1 MLKYILVCV
10 CICVLAPAK
19 DVFAQKKPIKPI
31 AKPIKVIAKLPT
43 TPQDKPKPFVVQPV
57 KKPQRIQP
65 PTKLFGDLAKADSVF
80 SIDLSD
86 KKLAFLPK
94 EIGLLKNLKKLD
106 LYQNS
111 LTTLPNEV
119 SELQNLEEINLGA
132 NKKLNLRDA
141 CQKLAKL
148 PKLRKIR
155 LNNNNFTVLPAEIG
169 LLANLQ
175 VLDLQQNALTN
186 LPAEIGNLR
195 NLRELYLPAN
205 KFLKLSDGLLRLDS
219 LLLLDMYG
227 NQMRTLPND
236 IVLMKSLKVLNISH
250 NNLDSL
256 PSSFSNMKNISEIYS
271 FEYYLYTFNLKNKDN
286 LLEPI
291 MFLNEESLHRQIG
304 FNARMN
310 EVHPY
315 PFLLIQAASKVFEL
329 SQSYGYIK
337 NKIIDFEKYL
347 LSHPSYMD
355 HVIFKNEEINNN
367 ISVQTLVESHC
378 QELGGVFKY
387 VQSGSYEMKRDFLA
401 EIIWGDSQLPL
412 NIDSIW
418 NPVEISAIKESFGLN
433 ILEDSQKIKLRR
445 ETGIKN
451 ISCFS
456 IDMLKELCKDSIFL
470 RKFFRKIIFYSFIEF
485 ILLKIWNSIK
495 FYDWS
500 SLPEFYS

>member
-1 MLKYILVCV
+1 MKKAFLIIDDSHRTLTDAEDVKHSDFSKIFQCPECNATLHWRSGFTRNGNLVSPAFIHPNGNLDDCSLRVDFYINSKKELS
-10 CICVLAPAK
+10 ILDNSSK
-19 DVFAQKKPIKPI
+19 GQK
-31 AKPIKVIAKLPT
+31 
-43 TPQDKPKPFVVQPV
+43 
-57 KKPQRIQP
+57 R
-65 PTKLFGDLAKADSVF
+65 
-80 SIDLSD
+80 
-86 KKLAFLPK
+86 KKL
-94 EIGLLKNLKKLD
+94 
-106 LYQNS
+106 
-111 LTTLPNEV
+111 EV
-119 SELQNLEEINLGA
+119 SFIQCLHHYQ
-132 NKKLNLRDA
+132 
-141 CQKLAKL
+141 
-148 PKLRKIR
+148 
-155 LNNNNFTVLPAEIG
+155 
-169 LLANLQ
+169 
-175 VLDLQQNALTN
+175 
-186 LPAEIGNLR
+186 
-195 NLRELYLPAN
+195 
-205 KFLKLSDGLLRLDS
+205 S
-219 LLLLDMYG
+219 
-227 NQMRTLPND
+227 
-236 IVLMKSLKVLNISH
+236 
-250 NNLDSL
+250 
-256 PSSFSNMKNISEIYS
+256 KNISEIYS

-291 MFLNEESLHRQIG
+291 MFLNEESLHRHIG

-310 EVHPY
+310 EVHPD

-456 IDMLKELCKDSIFL
+456 IDMLKELCKDQLLFKKSFSENS
-470 RKFFRKIIFYSFIEF
+470 FFYLFIEF
-485 ILLKIWNSIK
+485 ILLKILNSIK